1 MEAQLAVVVRKGR
14 IELVRPMD
22 PAAIDDHDDLFPD
35 FAEGGHHLMP
45 ILASLLGIKVGH
57 DFIKDF
63 GGAVLDGPNDT
74 EQHTAGDT
82 APGAMADPRLAFEGL
97 LAFDLTLAQRTRRE
111 ARTLRCAPPARPE
124 HGKAP
129 QDRFVFREQN
139 DFATAR
145 LGLERSECERAVGE
159 ISRGG
164 SQATGGAVVAYLF
177 FLMCSGRSH
186 GQVGAQSVGPT
197 PWPVRGNSIGK
208 RSNRAGEGPGRQDD

>member
-1 MEAQLAVVVRKGR
+1 
-14 IELVRPMD
+14 
-22 PAAIDDHDDLFPD
+22 
-35 FAEGGHHLMP
+35 
-45 ILASLLGIKVGH
+45 VGH

-82 APGAMADPRLAFEGL
+82 APGAMAYPRLAFEGL
-97 LAFDLTLAQRTRRE
+97 LAFDLTLSQRTRRE
-111 ARTLRCAPPARPE
+111 ARTLRFAPPARPE

-129 QDRFVFREQN
+129 QDRFVFIEQN

-145 LGLERSECERAVGE
+145 LVLERSEFERAVGE

>member
-1 MEAQLAVVVRKGR
+1 M
-14 IELVRPMD
+14 
-22 PAAIDDHDDLFPD
+22 
-35 FAEGGHHLMP
+35 
-45 ILASLLGIKVGH
+45 GH

-63 GGAVLDGPNDT
+63 GGAVLDGPKDT

-82 APGAMADPRLAFEGL
+82 APGAMAYPRLAFEGL
-97 LAFDLTLAQRTRRE
+97 LAFDLTLSQRTRRE
-111 ARTLRCAPPARPE
+111 ARTLRFAPPARPE

-129 QDRFVFREQN
+129 QDRFVFIEQN

-145 LGLERSECERAVGE
+145 LVLERSEFERAVGE

-197 PWPVRGNSIGK
+197 PWPVRGNSMGK